1 MPIPFLIICVLA
13 MLFLVSS
20 IRIIKEYQRAA
31 IFRLG
36 RFFAVWG
43 PGLICLI
50 PIIDKVKVV
59 ELNKWI
65 PEWQELSKTEL
76 DARVKAVALSDHE
89 K

>member
-1 MPIPFLIICVLA
+1 MSIPFLIICVLA
-13 MLFLVSS
+13 TLFLVSF

-36 RFFAVWG
+36 QFIAVCG

-59 ELNKWI
+59 ELNKWS

-76 DARVKAVALSDHE
+76 DARVKAVALSYHE